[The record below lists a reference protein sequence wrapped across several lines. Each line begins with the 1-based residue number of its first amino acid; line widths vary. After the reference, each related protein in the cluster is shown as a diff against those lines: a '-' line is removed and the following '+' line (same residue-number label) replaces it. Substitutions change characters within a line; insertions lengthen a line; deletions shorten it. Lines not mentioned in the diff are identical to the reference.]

1 MSFSA
6 KIIRVTARPAL
17 AATTL
22 ALHHANRSS
31 SKLFRRSLIGVS
43 FENRFL
49 EDGVIRHMLLRSHS
63 SCSSPE
69 KEKDTSTLDLDSDTI
84 TSMDED
90 EIEMEDMWVD
100 PDPGLN
106 LDVHMKEHGGPRRGG
121 RFLEPTRFG
130 DWERKSRCS
139 DF

>member
-1 MSFSA
+1 MSCAA
-6 KIIRVTARPAL
+6 KIISIQARSAL
-17 AATTL
+17 ATTTL
-22 ALHHANRSS
+22 ALHVNRSS

-43 FENRFL
+43 FENSFL
-49 EDGVIRHMLLRSHS
+49 EDGVVRHMLSRSHS
-63 SCSSPE
+63 SCSSSQ
-69 KEKDTSTLDLDSDTI
+69 KEKDTSTLGLDSDTM
-84 TSMDED
+84 TSIDED
-90 EIEMEDMWVD
+90 DIEMEDMWVD

-106 LDVHMKEHGGPRRGG
+106 LDVNMKEHGGPRRGG